1 MKLLSIICL
10 IGGALI
16 AYVVFPNNNTLE
28 TKIQAPIHQ
37 TSTET
42 QDSISW
48 FEKHLDI
55 YIEPQLFTFTP
66 TKYVDPPTDDVIG
79 ELSLDCWLGTF
90 TISDMKSEKNLITIN
105 CSKEEEGFKK
115 FIYITPDFFVV
126 TLYLTS
132 ENGMQYGSSILYRPD
147 QNKIDDLEGIMVT
160 GIHGGRVEGSREQYS
175 DMKGYVIEYGYYNLE
190 AKKFIVE
197 YTE

>member
-1 MKLLSIICL
+1 MKLLSLICL

-28 TKIQAPIHQ
+28 AKIQAPIHQ
-37 TSTET
+37 ASTET

-66 TKYVDPPTDDVIG
+66 TKYVDPPTSDVIG

-90 TISDMKSEKNLITIN
+90 TISDMTSEKNLITIN
-105 CSKEEEGFKK
+105 CSKEEEDFNK
-115 FIYITPDFFVV
+115 FIYITPD
-126 TLYLTS
+126 YLAITFYTTP
-132 ENGMQYGSSILYRPD
+132 NHGVPIGSSIIYQPD
-147 QNKIDDLEGIMVT
+147 QNKVQNLEETVITKVSENRIEAQREYYEQGIAVT
-160 GIHGGRVEGSREQYS
+160 Q
-175 DMKGYVIEYGYYNLE
+175 YGYYNLA

>member
-1 MKLLSIICL
+1 MKILSLICL
-10 IGGALI
+10 IGGAFI
-16 AYVVFPNNNTLE
+16 AYVVFPNNNIPE
-28 TKIQAPIHQ
+28 SKIQAPIHQ
-37 TSTET
+37 ASTET

-48 FEKHLDI
+48 FEKYLDI
-55 YIEPQLFTFTP
+55 YIEPQLFTFAP
-66 TKYVDPPTDDVIG
+66 TKYVDPPTDDVKG

-90 TISDMKSEKNLITIN
+90 TISDITSEKNLITIN
-105 CSKEEEGFKK
+105 CSKEEEGFNK

-160 GIHGGRVEGSREQYS
+160 GIHGKRIEGSKESYS